1 MDAILELLASVLEL
15 FGSSE
20 VPQSGSSGELLESGS
35 AVLEGSVQ

>member
-1 MDAILELLASVLEL
+1 MDAILELLASVLQV

-20 VPQSGSSGELLESGS
+20 LPETGSAGELLESGS